1 MEGHI
6 ADLWRQALVT
16 VAMVGAPFIV
26 SALVVGLTTSLI
38 QAATQLQENV
48 LSFAPKIA
56 VVGVVLSLAGPWV
69 LSRLTLFAATL
80 LLSAAK
86 GLEDGTGLRMSQV
99 LAEVF
104 PDSEGIRTLSSI
116 RSSWS
121 P

>member
-69 LSRLTLFAATL
+69 LSRLTLFAATAIGSL
-80 LLSAAK
+80 VQIAK
-86 GLEDGTGLRMSQV
+86 TGQ
-99 LAEVF
+99 
-104 PDSEGIRTLSSI
+104 
-116 RSSWS
+116 
-121 P
+121 